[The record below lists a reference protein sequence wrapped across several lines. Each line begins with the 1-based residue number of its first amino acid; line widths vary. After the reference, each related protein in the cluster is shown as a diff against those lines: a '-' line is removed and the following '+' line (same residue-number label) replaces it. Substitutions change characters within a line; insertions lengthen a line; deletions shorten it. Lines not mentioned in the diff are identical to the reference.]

1 MMKQRIP
8 LYLFILLFF
17 CFPASDARGF
27 SFPVPNI
34 PHLDTATKAAKE
46 VSKAQRPI
54 SDEEEY
60 YIGRA
65 VAAKILSSYPLL
77 EHRAL
82 TAYVNLVGQTMA
94 LHSDTPQTYG
104 GYHFAILDTNEINA
118 FACPGGTIL
127 ITKGMIDATRNEDE
141 LAAVLAHEVAHIH
154 NRDGIASIKS
164 ARRTEALTVMGTE
177 AARSYTPA
185 QVSQLVRI
193 FEGSVEDVFKT
204 LVVNGYGRSQEY
216 QADET
221 ALRYL
226 SRAGYNPASLRD
238 FLLALA
244 AQDTTTSGG
253 ILKTHPGTAER
264 IENVNAYATSSWKP
278 NESIVR
284 ARTARFNVV
293 LRK

>member
-8 LYLFILLFF
+8 LYIVILLL
-17 CFPASDARGF
+17 F
-27 SFPVPNI
+27 SFLVSEVQGFPFSVPSI

-65 VAAKILSSYPLL
+65 VAAKILASYPLL
-77 EHRAL
+77 ENKAL
-82 TAYVNLVGQTMA
+82 TAYVNLVGQTIA

-104 GYHFAILDTNEINA
+104 GYHFAILDANEINA

-127 ITKGMIDATRNEDE
+127 VTKGMISATRNEEE

-164 ARRTEALTVMGTE
+164 ARWTEALTVIGTE
-177 AARSYTPA
+177 TARSYTPA

-221 ALRYL
+221 AMRYL
-226 SRAGYNPASLRD
+226 SRAGYNPGSLRD
-238 FLLALA
+238 FLLVLLA
-244 AQDTTTSGG
+244 QGTAASGG
-253 ILKTHPGTAER
+253 ILNTHPGTAER
-264 IENVNAYATSSWKP
+264 IENCAHTIPSRKLD
-278 NESIVR
+278 ESTAM
-284 ARTARFNVV
+284 ARSARFNTA

>member
-8 LYLFILLFF
+8 LYVVILLFF
-17 CFPASDARGF
+17 GFLASELCGF
-27 SFPVPNI
+27 TFSVPSI

-77 EHRAL
+77 ENRAL
-82 TAYVNLVGQTMA
+82 TGYVNLIGQTMA
-94 LHSDTPQTYG
+94 LNSDTPQTYG

-127 ITKGMIDATRNEDE
+127 ITRGMISATRNEDE

-154 NRDGIASIKS
+154 HRDGVASIKS
-164 ARRTEALTVMGTE
+164 ARWTEALTVMGAET
-177 AARSYTPA
+177 ARSYTPA

-221 ALRYL
+221 AMRYL
-226 SRAGYNPASLRD
+226 SKGGYNPASLRD
-238 FLLALA
+238 FLLVLA
-244 AQDTTTSGG
+244 SQGNTSSGG

-264 IENVNAYATSSWKP
+264 IENIAHTTPSRKSD
-278 NESIVR
+278 ESTAL
-284 ARTARFNVV
+284 ARSARFNTA

>member
-1 MMKQRIP
+1 MKQCVSLHIV
-8 LYLFILLFF
+8 ILLLFGF
-17 CFPASDARGF
+17 LASEVSGF
-27 SFPVPNI
+27 SFPVPSI
-34 PHLDTATKAAKE
+34 PHLDKATKAAKE

-77 EHRAL
+77 ENRAL
-82 TAYVNLVGQTMA
+82 TGYVNLIGQTIA

-127 ITKGMIDATRNEDE
+127 ITRGMISATRNEEE

-154 NRDGIASIKS
+154 HRDGVASIKS
-164 ARRTEALTVMGTE
+164 TRWTEALTVMGVE
-177 AARSYTPA
+177 ATRSYTPA

-221 ALRYL
+221 AMRAL

-238 FLLALA
+238 FLLVLA
-244 AQDTTTSGG
+244 AQGTTTSGG

-264 IENVNAYATSSWKP
+264 IENSAHTMPSGKSD
-278 NESIVR
+278 ESTAL
-284 ARTARFNVV
+284 ARSARFNTA

>member
-1 MMKQRIP
+1 M
-8 LYLFILLFF
+8 ILLLFGF
-17 CFPASDARGF
+17 LASELCGF
-27 SFPVPNI
+27 TFSVPSI

-46 VSKAQRPI
+46 VSRAQRPI

-77 EHRAL
+77 ENKAL
-82 TAYVNLVGQTMA
+82 TVYLNLIGQTIA

-127 ITKGMIDATRNEDE
+127 VTRGMIGATRNEEE

-154 NRDGIASIKS
+154 HRDGVASIKS
-164 ARRTEALTVMGTE
+164 ARWTEALTVMGAET
-177 AARSYTPA
+177 ARSYTPA

-221 ALRYL
+221 AMRYL
-226 SRAGYNPASLRD
+226 SRAGFNPASLRD
-238 FLLALA
+238 FLLVLA
-244 AQDTTTSGG
+244 SQGNAASGG
-253 ILKTHPGTAER
+253 ILKTHPGTTER
-264 IENVNAYATSSWKP
+264 IEQITQSTPSGKP
-278 NESIVR
+278 NESTLL
-284 ARTARFNVV
+284 ARTARFNAA